1 MSATKPPRQSNVT
14 LRVDADT
21 LTWARTR
28 AMLART
34 SVNALIRR
42 FLDEYAAVLAAWR
55 EGLPPPW
62 TPGDRMTEV
71 MDPVGA
77 GHREAGRGQGGG
89 VGPDAGGGV
98 GGRDSPAMEALE
110 AELLSRQS

>member
-1 MSATKPPRQSNVT
+1 VPRVRCQANVT

-21 LTWARTR
+21 LMWARTR

-42 FLDEYAAVLAAWR
+42 FLDEYAAVPAAWR

-62 TPGDRMTEV
+62 TPGDRMAEV
-71 MDPVGA
+71 IDPVGA
-77 GHREAGRGQGGG
+77 GHRAAGR
-89 VGPDAGGGV
+89 DEDGGV
-98 GGRDSPAMEALE
+98 GGGGGRQDSPAMEALE